1 MVQTVLIKNQLK
13 IIPPI
18 AINSNFPSPQH
29 IYIWSI
35 LEGYVAK
42 MIQAI
47 RLGVYHYF
55 HVNLQFVIFYTEGF
69 RPLIRS
75 SVLTVWVGVVKSRRS
90 SYIWAMF
97 QHQGPMYRYKHV
109 LSTGRYWT
117 KYLSDWTNLSEID
130 LKTTALIIFSAH

>member
-55 HVNLQFVIFYTEGF
+55 HVNLQFVIFLY
-69 RPLIRS
+69 
-75 SVLTVWVGVVKSRRS
+75 RRIQATDKIQCS
-90 SYIWAMF
+90 HS
-97 QHQGPMYRYKHV
+97 
-109 LSTGRYWT
+109 LSW
-117 KYLSDWTNLSEID
+117 SC
-130 LKTTALIIFSAH
+130 